1 MITMPQL
8 PVSTGGLCRYRHTA
22 RNLIAILLASI
33 LSACVLASEKIYDL
47 HYTVELRPEDDR
59 AQVLIEIDQSK
70 LLRQVVF
77 NIDPR
82 IHSDIKGNGN
92 LVITNDQVVWSPPA
106 QNARLSLNVK
116 ISHKREGGEYDAL
129 ITKDWALFRGDD
141 LIPSVKIK
149 GRKGARSRATLDIKV
164 PQGWTSSDSG
174 WPRTGNFHFLIDN
187 PERRF
192 DRPTGWM
199 IAGKLGIRREQ
210 VGNTEIAVGA
220 PAGSGIPRME
230 VMSFLNFVWP
240 DIERAFGKTPPK
252 LLIVMAG
259 KPMWRG
265 GLSGPNSLFLHADRP
280 LVSENGTSSLIHE
293 LTHVVSRIRA
303 AKNDDWIAEGLAEF
317 YSFELLYRA
326 GGITKNRRDKIIQW
340 LAGWGENVGSLRKR
354 RSTAQ
359 TTARA
364 VVLLD
369 ELDREIRSRSKN
381 RHSIDDV
388 TQQLMVLREVS
399 VTDLR
404 KICKKLIGSEAKTLQ
419 TPLLD

>member
-1 MITMPQL
+1 M
-8 PVSTGGLCRYRHTA
+8 CRYRHA
-22 RNLIAILLASI
+22 FHKLVFILLA
-33 LSACVLASEKIYDL
+33 LLVSACALASEKTYDL
-47 HYTVELRPEDDR
+47 RYIVKLEPDFDR
-59 AQVLIEIDQSK
+59 AQVRVEIDHSK

-77 NIDPR
+77 TIDPQ
-82 IHSDIKGNGN
+82 IHSDLKANGKLTVTDN
-92 LVITNDQVVWSPPA
+92 QVVWLPPA
-106 QNARLSLNVK
+106 RNARLSLHAK
-116 ISHKREGGEYDAL
+116 ISHERDSGEYDAL
-129 ITKDWALFRGDD
+129 MTKNWAIFRGDD
-141 LIPSVKIK
+141 LLPTVKVK
-149 GRKGARSRATLDIKV
+149 GKKGARARATLDIKV
-164 PQGWTSSDSG
+164 PPGWTSSDTG
-174 WPRTGNFHFLIDN
+174 WLREGLFHFLIDN

-210 VGNTEIAVGA
+210 VGKTEIAVSA
-220 PAGSGIPRME
+220 PGGSEIPRME
-230 VMSFLNFVWP
+230 IMAFLNFVWP

-252 LLIVMAG
+252 LLIVAAG

-265 GLSGPNSLFLHADRP
+265 GLSAPNSLFLHAERP

-293 LTHVVSRIRA
+293 LTHVVTRIRG
-303 AKNDDWIAEGLAEF
+303 AKQDDWIAEGLAEF

-326 GGITKNRRDKIIQW
+326 GGITKSRRDKIIQW
-340 LAGWGENVGSLRKR
+340 LAGWGEGVDSLRKR

-381 RHSIDDV
+381 KHSIDDAV
-388 TQQLMVLREVS
+388 QQLMALREVS

-404 KICKKLIGSEAKTLQ
+404 RICKTLIGAEAKTLQ